1 MDEFEK
7 DGLQGNEQETAEKD
21 IISEE
26 EVSSDADEI
35 TESEGAELYRELEE
49 LKDLFQTELD
59 KAMNGEEDDESDEAF
74 I

>member
-26 EVSSDADEI
+26 EVSSDTDEI
-35 TESEGAELYRELEE
+35 TESEGAELYRELE
-49 LKDLFQTELD
+49 
-59 KAMNGEEDDESDEAF
+59 
-74 I
+74 